1 MSSNPKGANGD
12 VRFEAQERLS
22 ERGFKRLQIP
32 QEGFSDA
39 TRYLP
44 SGNGVSRSNGKKR
57 GAIKAP
63 PHLQGN
69 QNLERG
75 LPCLMLRID

>member
-1 MSSNPKGANGD
+1 MSSNLKGANGD

-32 QEGFSDA
+32 QECFSDA

-44 SGNGVSRSNGKKR
+44 SGNGVSRSNGKKK
-57 GAIKAP
+57 GSY
-63 PHLQGN
+63 QGSPSFA
-69 QNLERG
+69 R
-75 LPCLMLRID
+75 